1 MFPRPEARKSMERYA
16 EKMRQRKLKGGKK
29 KIAGEVL
36 REEEMDQA
44 AEKWIVKVNA
54 ASSAI
59 AQRWLRKAQD
69 SLTAKFKGKGD
80 QLRTDVERTVNAM
93 PAEDDWFFGAALREE
108 CLADC
113 GVRGRCTCTTASSK
127 ALGPQRAIYTV
138 RIF

>member
-1 MFPRPEARKSMERYA
+1 MERYA

-44 AEKWIVKVNA
+44 AEKWIVKINA

-69 SLTAKFKGKGD
+69 SITAKFKAKGD

-108 CLADC
+108 GQAPESPESPRSFRKPCEKLLS
-113 GVRGRCTCTTASSK
+113 GVCAYVLHRSEWRQGGRCS
-127 ALGPQRAIYTV
+127 
-138 RIF
+138 